1 MHDMPGAG
9 TVSHPELTY
18 WEDKQLACFN
28 VLLVFLELGSILDFE
43 RDLIQRAI
51 SQRSPPIAVVVGQA
65 DRPVAKLTRRGVSLA
80 DATARVR
87 EEAVAALRRD
97 VRLHEGEPL
106 PQVFMISQRKWRD
119 KVCEFDESEMVAYL
133 LRQAAQADLP
143 PNQINLVLRAVGMP
157 PIVDGSSPA
166 QQRPADKREA
176 TSVSRGMLVIVR
188 RSAVRKWHLLAIHQ

>member
-51 SQRSPPIAVVVGQA
+51 SQRSPPIAVVFGQA

-119 KVCEFDESEMVAYL
+119 KVCEFDE
-133 LRQAAQADLP
+133 
-143 PNQINLVLRAVGMP
+143 
-157 PIVDGSSPA
+157 
-166 QQRPADKREA
+166 
-176 TSVSRGMLVIVR
+176 
-188 RSAVRKWHLLAIHQ
+188 